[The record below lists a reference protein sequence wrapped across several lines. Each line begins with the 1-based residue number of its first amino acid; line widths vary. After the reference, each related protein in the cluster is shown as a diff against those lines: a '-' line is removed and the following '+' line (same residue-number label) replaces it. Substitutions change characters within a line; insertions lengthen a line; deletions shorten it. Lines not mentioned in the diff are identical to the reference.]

1 MSQSV
6 QAVFRSLVSL
16 EKTVEKCHIELQE
29 QKSRLTFTLHC
40 KHGITASFYPQMAY
54 DVYHDFL
61 FTLHVLFYLSL
72 HSLNFI

>member
-6 QAVFRSLVSL
+6 QAVFRSLASL

-29 QKSRLTFTLHC
+29 QRNRLTFTLHC
-40 KHGITASFYPQMAY
+40 KHGITASFYPQMAN
-54 DVYHDFL
+54 DVYRDFH

-72 HSLNFI
+72 H